1 MHRCLSNII
10 FLRKNEMSSKGDVIL
25 LIRKAKISDV
35 EAIHRLIN
43 YYAAAGEMLARARAT
58 LYEGIREFSV
68 VEIDRQIVAVGSL
81 HILWCDLAEIRA
93 LAVDPA
99 YIRRGFGTALVKT
112 FLAEARELEL
122 PRVFALTYKPDFF
135 KKCGFR
141 EIEKEDLPQKVWQ
154 ECVNCPKFPDCG
166 ESAVIID
173 LA

>member
-93 LAVDPA
+93 LAGDPA
-99 YIRRGFGTALVKT
+99 YIRRHSTGKNIPG
-112 FLAEARELEL
+112 RSQ
-122 PRVFALTYKPDFF
+122 RVRTTES
-135 KKCGFR
+135 FR
-141 EIEKEDLPQKVWQ
+141 LNLQAGL
-154 ECVNCPKFPDCG
+154 F
-166 ESAVIID
+166 
-173 LA
+173 